1 MALVGE
7 IYNPTFLYYKDL
19 QSEIKKIHF
28 KNRICYWIKNP
39 KNTRTWIAITP
50 FGHDRWFP
58 VAVRNFI
65 HLKRKAYPRGRDPW
79 L

>member
-1 MALVGE
+1 MALVGG

-39 KNTRTWIAITP
+39 KNTRTGIANPSGGAKLYTFKEESISEGT
-50 FGHDRWFP
+50 GSL
-58 VAVRNFI
+58 A
-65 HLKRKAYPRGRDPW
+65 LKHRT
-79 L
+79 